1 MNNLQ
6 RIKKTELFINQAVSG
21 GATQA
26 SAALNTEG
34 MGDIEFFGVATASA
48 GAATAVKVEQS
59 ADGSTGWTDVT
70 DAALATF
77 PAAAGDRFSIYV
89 SWSGTGH
96 EQYLRLSYTQS
107 ATNAATVTAYA
118 FALPNNEAPITA
130 AERGND
136 HEAIT

>member
-1 MNNLQ
+1 MNHLQ
-6 RIKKTELFINQAVSG
+6 RIKKTELFINQAVA
-21 GATQA
+21 GAATET

-48 GAATAVKVEQS
+48 GAATSVKVEQS
-59 ADGSTGWTDVT
+59 ADGSTSWTDVT

-89 SWSGTGH
+89 SRSGTGH
-96 EQYLRLSYTQS
+96 QQYLRLSWTQS
-107 ATNAATVTAYA
+107 AGNAATVTAYA

-130 AERGND
+130 VERGND
-136 HEAIT
+136 FEAIT